1 MPKTKVFLTWSGTKS
16 KQLSQALREWL
27 PQVIQNLEPWMSDSD
42 LDKGSRWA
50 SEIAGQ
56 LEQAQI
62 GIICLT
68 PENIEKPWINFEAGA
83 LSKQLERS
91 RVCPYLLGLSPSDL
105 TFPLA
110 QFHATIADKHE
121 TLKMLQSINKTMGES
136 GLPEQALDSSF
147 TMWWPKFKAR
157 IDQITQDGGNVPTLR
172 RTTEDMLEEIL
183 NAVRAE
189 SRWHADVMEALETI
203 KGPRL
208 ADSSFWPRLQ
218 TNLTTYL
225 DGGKVRLPKEDWWKL
240 AEILGRIEAQTSF
253 KLDNAEET
261 GEGR

>member
-16 KQLSQALREWL
+16 RQLSQALREWL

-50 SEIAGQ
+50 SEISGQ

-91 RVCPYLLGLSPSDL
+91 RVCPYLLGLSHSDL

-110 QFHATIADKHE
+110 QFNATIADSRE
-121 TLKMLQSINKTMGES
+121 TLKMLQSINKMMGEY
-136 GLPEQALDSSF
+136 GLPEQTLNSSF
-147 TMWWPKFKAR
+147 TMWWPELEAR
-157 IDQITQDGGNVPTLR
+157 INQIAKDDEAVTKPERSTH
-172 RTTEDMLEEIL
+172 DMLEEIL
-183 NAVRAE
+183 NAVRE
-189 SRWHADVMEALETI
+189 DSRWHADVMKALEAI
-203 KGPRL
+203 QGPRH
-208 ADSSFWPRLQ
+208 ADSSLWSRLP
-218 TNLTTYL
+218 TYL
-225 DGGKVRLPKEDWWKL
+225 DSGKIRLPKEDWWKL
-240 AEILGRIEAQTSF
+240 AELLGQIEAQVAVEMGE
-253 KLDNAEET
+253 KET
-261 GEGR
+261 KGKE

>member
-157 IDQITQDGGNVPTLR
+157 IDQITQDGECSNTAANHRGHAGGDFER
-172 RTTEDMLEEIL
+172 G
-183 NAVRAE
+183 E
-189 SRWHADVMEALETI
+189 SRVTLACGCYGGTGNY
-203 KGPRL
+203 KGATPR
-208 ADSSFWPRLQ
+208 
-218 TNLTTYL
+218 
-225 DGGKVRLPKEDWWKL
+225 
-240 AEILGRIEAQTSF
+240 
-253 KLDNAEET
+253 
-261 GEGR
+261 